1 MASFLSLYNEVEHKI
16 RAAVILLNEQKSENV
31 KLKKLVDEQHNR
43 LEELEKEVES
53 LNEKNKILT
62 ITKTVLYKEDK
73 KDTIKKINELVREID
88 NCIGLLNQIEWK
100 KEE

>member
-31 KLKKLVDEQHNR
+31 KLKKLVEEQHNR

>member
-1 MASFLSLYNEVEHKI
+1 MVE
-16 RAAVILLNEQKSENV
+16 EQN
-31 KLKKLVDEQHNR
+31 NR
-43 LEELEKEVES
+43 LDELVKEVES
-53 LNEKNKILT
+53 LTEKNKILT

>member
-16 RAAVILLNEQKSENV
+16 KVAIT
-31 KLKKLVDEQHNR
+31 
-43 LEELEKEVES
+43 S
-53 LNEKNKILT
+53 LNELKLENRKLKSQLIEQQELIETLEKDVETLTEKNKVLT

>member
-16 RAAVILLNEQKSENV
+16 RTAVLLLQEQKRENL
-31 KLKKLVDEQHNR
+31 KLKELVDEQAKR
-43 LEELEKEVES
+43 IEVLEEDVQS

-88 NCIGLLNQIEWK
+88 NCIGLLNRVEWK

>member
-31 KLKKLVDEQHNR
+31 KLRQLVEEQNNR

>member
-16 RAAVILLNEQKSENV
+16 RAAVVLLGEQKEENV
-31 KLKKLVDEQHNR
+31 KLKMLLDEQAKKIEI
-43 LEELEKEVES
+43 LEEEVES

-73 KDTIKKINELVREID
+73 KDTIKKINDLVREID
-88 NCIGLLNQIEWK
+88 NCIGLLNRVEWK

>member
-1 MASFLSLYNEVEHKI
+1 MASFLSLFNEVEHKI
-16 RAAVILLNEQKSENV
+16 RAAVILLNEQKSENLHLKETV
-31 KLKKLVDEQHNR
+31 LRQNEQIEKLENEVQS
-43 LEELEKEVES
+43 LE
-53 LNEKNKILT
+53 EKNKILT

-88 NCIGLLNQIEWK
+88 NCIELLNRVEWK

>member
-1 MASFLSLYNEVEHKI
+1 VAI
-16 RAAVILLNEQKSENV
+16 T
-31 KLKKLVDEQHNR
+31 
-43 LEELEKEVES
+43 S
-53 LNEKNKILT
+53 LNELKIENRKLKSQLIEQQELIETLEKDVETLTEKNKVLT

-88 NCIGLLNQIEWK
+88 NCIGLLNRVEWK

>member
-31 KLKKLVDEQHNR
+31 KLRQLVEEQNNR

-88 NCIGLLNQIEWK
+88 NCIGLLNQVEWK

>member
-1 MASFLSLYNEVEHKI
+1 MASFLSIYNEVEHKI
-16 RAAVILLNEQKSENV
+16 KVAIT
-31 KLKKLVDEQHNR
+31 
-43 LEELEKEVES
+43 S
-53 LNEKNKILT
+53 LNELKLENRKLKSQLIEQQELIETLKKDVETLTEKNKVLT

-88 NCIGLLNQIEWK
+88 NCIGLLNRVEWK

>member
-1 MASFLSLYNEVEHKI
+1 MASFLSIYNEIEHKI
-16 RAAVILLNEQKSENV
+16 KVAVTSLNDIKIENQQ
-31 KLKKLVDEQHNR
+31 LKKQLVVQQERIEN
-43 LEELEKEVES
+43 LENTVET
-53 LNEKNKILT
+53 LTEKNKVLT

-88 NCIGLLNQIEWK
+88 NCIGLLNRVEWK

>member
-1 MASFLSLYNEVEHKI
+1 MASFLSIYNEVEHKI

-73 KDTIKKINELVREID
+73 KDTIKKIDDLVREID

>member
-43 LEELEKEVES
+43 LEELEKEVDS

-73 KDTIKKINELVREID
+73 KDTIKKINDLVREID

>member
-16 RAAVILLNEQKSENV
+16 KVAIT
-31 KLKKLVDEQHNR
+31 
-43 LEELEKEVES
+43 S
-53 LNEKNKILT
+53 LNELKLENRKLKSQLIEQQELIETLEKDVETLTEKNKVLT

-88 NCIGLLNQIEWK
+88 NCIGLLNRVEWK

>member
-16 RAAVILLNEQKSENV
+16 RAAVILLNEQKSENA
-31 KLKKLVDEQHNR
+31 KLKKLVEEQHNR

>member
-16 RAAVILLNEQKSENV
+16 RAAVILLSEQKSENV
-31 KLKKLVDEQHNR
+31 KLRQLVEEQNNR

-88 NCIGLLNQIEWK
+88 NCIGLLNQVEWK

>member
-1 MASFLSLYNEVEHKI
+1 MASFLSLFNEVEHKI
-16 RAAVILLNEQKSENV
+16 RAAVILLNEQKIENRHLKETVLKQNEQIEQLESEV
-31 KLKKLVDEQHNR
+31 QSLV
-43 LEELEKEVES
+43 
-53 LNEKNKILT
+53 EKNKILT

-88 NCIGLLNQIEWK
+88 NCIELLNRVEWK

>member
-1 MASFLSLYNEVEHKI
+1 MASFLSIYNEIEHKI
-16 RAAVILLNEQKSENV
+16 KVAVT
-31 KLKKLVDEQHNR
+31 
-43 LEELEKEVES
+43 S
-53 LNEKNKILT
+53 LNDIKIENRQLKTQLIEQQEQIENLENTVETLTEKNKVLT

-88 NCIGLLNQIEWK
+88 NCIGLLNRVEWK

>member
-16 RAAVILLNEQKSENV
+16 RAAVVLLGEQKEENV
-31 KLKKLVDEQHNR
+31 KLKMLLDEQAKKLER
-43 LEELEKEVES
+43 LEEEVES

-73 KDTIKKINELVREID
+73 KDTIKKINDLVREID
-88 NCIGLLNQIEWK
+88 NCIGLLNRVEWK

>member
-31 KLKKLVDEQHNR
+31 KLRQLVDEQNNR

-62 ITKTVLYKEDK
+62 ITKTVLFKEDK

-88 NCIGLLNQIEWK
+88 NCIGLLNQVEWK

>member
-31 KLKKLVDEQHNR
+31 KLRQLVEEQNNR

-88 NCIGLLNQIEWK
+88 NCIELLNRVEWK

>member
-1 MASFLSLYNEVEHKI
+1 MATFLSLYNEIEHKI
-16 RAAVILLNEQKSENV
+16 RVAVT
-31 KLKKLVDEQHNR
+31 
-43 LEELEKEVES
+43 S
-53 LNEKNKILT
+53 LNEIKIENRQMKTQLIEQQERLESLEKTVETLTEKNKVLT

-88 NCIGLLNQIEWK
+88 NCIGLLNRVEWK

>member
-1 MASFLSLYNEVEHKI
+1 MASFLSLYNDIEYKIRVAVTSLQELKLENEKLKIQLTEKKELINNLEEEVET
-16 RAAVILLNEQKSENV
+16 
-31 KLKKLVDEQHNR
+31 
-43 LEELEKEVES
+43 

-88 NCIGLLNQIEWK
+88 NCIGLLNRVEWK

>member
-16 RAAVILLNEQKSENV
+16 RAAVILLQEQKRENL
-31 KLKKLVDEQHNR
+31 KLKALVDEQAKR
-43 LEELEKEVES
+43 IEVLEEDVKS

-73 KDTIKKINELVREID
+73 KDTIKKINDLVREID
-88 NCIGLLNQIEWK
+88 NCIGLLNRVEWK

>member
-1 MASFLSLYNEVEHKI
+1 ME
-16 RAAVILLNEQKSENV
+16 EQN
-31 KLKKLVDEQHNR
+31 NR
-43 LEELEKEVES
+43 VEELEKEVEKKKK
-53 LNEKNKILT
+53 KNKILT

-88 NCIGLLNQIEWK
+88 NCIGLLNQVEWK

>member
-31 KLKKLVDEQHNR
+31 KLRQLVEEQNNR
-43 LEELEKEVES
+43 LDELVKEVES
-53 LNEKNKILT
+53 LTEKNKILT

-88 NCIGLLNQIEWK
+88 NCIGLLNQVEWK

>member
-1 MASFLSLYNEVEHKI
+1 MASFLSIYNEIEHKI
-16 RAAVILLNEQKSENV
+16 KVAVTSLNDIKIENQQ
-31 KLKKLVDEQHNR
+31 LKKQLVVQQERIEN
-43 LEELEKEVES
+43 LENTVET
-53 LNEKNKILT
+53 LTEKNKVLT

-88 NCIGLLNQIEWK
+88 NCIGLLNRIEWK

>member
-16 RAAVILLNEQKSENV
+16 KVAIT
-31 KLKKLVDEQHNR
+31 
-43 LEELEKEVES
+43 S
-53 LNEKNKILT
+53 LNELKLENRKLKSQLIEQQELIETLKKDVETLTEKNKVLT

-88 NCIGLLNQIEWK
+88 NCIGLLNRIEWK

>member
-1 MASFLSLYNEVEHKI
+1 MASFLSLYNEIEHKI
-16 RAAVILLNEQKSENV
+16 RVAVT
-31 KLKKLVDEQHNR
+31 
-43 LEELEKEVES
+43 S
-53 LNEKNKILT
+53 LNEIKIENRQLKTQLIEQQERIDNLEKTVETLTEKNKVLT

-88 NCIGLLNQIEWK
+88 NCIGLLNRVEWK

>member
-16 RAAVILLNEQKSENV
+16 KVAIT
-31 KLKKLVDEQHNR
+31 
-43 LEELEKEVES
+43 S
-53 LNEKNKILT
+53 LNELKLENRKLKSQLIEQQELIETLKKDVETLTEKNKVLT

-88 NCIGLLNQIEWK
+88 NCIGLLNRVEWK

>member
-73 KDTIKKINELVREID
+73 KDTIKKINDLVREID

>member
-16 RAAVILLNEQKSENV
+16 SAAVILLGEQKEENV
-31 KLKKLVDEQHNR
+31 KLKMLLDEQAKKIER
-43 LEELEKEVES
+43 LEEEVES

-73 KDTIKKINELVREID
+73 KDTIKKINDLVREID
-88 NCIGLLNQIEWK
+88 NCIGLLNRVEWK

>member
-16 RAAVILLNEQKSENV
+16 RAAVILLNEQKSENA
-31 KLKKLVDEQHNR
+31 KLRQLVEEQNNK
-43 LEELEKEVES
+43 LEELGKEVES

>member
-43 LEELEKEVES
+43 LEKLEKEVES

-73 KDTIKKINELVREID
+73 KDTIKKINDLVREID

>member
-16 RAAVILLNEQKSENV
+16 RAAVVLLGEQKEENV
-31 KLKKLVDEQHNR
+31 KLKMLLDEQAKKIER
-43 LEELEKEVES
+43 LEEEVES

-73 KDTIKKINELVREID
+73 KDTIKKINDLVREID
-88 NCIGLLNQIEWK
+88 NCIGLLNRVEWK

>member
-16 RAAVILLNEQKSENV
+16 KVAIT
-31 KLKKLVDEQHNR
+31 
-43 LEELEKEVES
+43 S
-53 LNEKNKILT
+53 LNELKLENKKLKSQLIEQQELIETLEKDVETLTEKNKVLT

-88 NCIGLLNQIEWK
+88 NCIELLNRVEWK

>member
-16 RAAVILLNEQKSENV
+16 RAAVILLNEQKIENRQLKELV
-31 KLKKLVDEQHNR
+31 QTQNEKIEKLENEVD
-43 LEELEKEVES
+43 S
-53 LNEKNKILT
+53 LTEKNKILT

-73 KDTIKKINELVREID
+73 QDTIKKINELVREID
-88 NCIGLLNQIEWK
+88 NCIGLLNRVEWK

>member
-16 RAAVILLNEQKSENV
+16 RTAVLLLQEQKRENL
-31 KLKKLVDEQHNR
+31 KLKELVYEQAKR
-43 LEELEKEVES
+43 IEVLEEDVQS

-88 NCIGLLNQIEWK
+88 NCIGLLNRVEWK